1 MLNFKIAFT
10 DYFYDVH
17 NDQEGSFFW
26 KNTASICEIQIK
38 QLIARYDL
46 ASNKVLSLVSGLGFE
61 EFWMGE
67 SGCELTL
74 VDLDPVEI
82 LRNKLSTINPHNL
95 EGIVLNFIIADAI
108 EYCASIEHQDFDI
121 LYVSS
126 MHPDEIRREKI
137 QADFIANR
145 TEVSR
150 QSYLTWPKGVRPYSN
165 EVSDGWSLVKDG
177 GLVIMQHYRGG
188 VDSVMQPHYIDDV
201 ADQLSEK
208 NLYLLEVWCYRKSP
222 QHLLIIAFKG
232 KENLKQW
239 SANLIKKQLIST
251 FHGRYPDPSIS
262 TDVIRIYPLRGK

>member
-1 MLNFKIAFT
+1 MLNYKINFT
-10 DYFYDVH
+10 DYFYDIH
-17 NDQEGSFFW
+17 NDNDGSFFS
-26 KNTASICEIQIK
+26 KSTASICEIQIK

-46 ASNKVLSLVSGLGFE
+46 AGKKVLSLGSGLGFE

-74 VDLDPVEI
+74 VDLDPGEN
-82 LRNKLSTINPHNL
+82 LRNKLNTIKPHNL
-95 EGIVLNFIIADAI
+95 EGNVLNFIIADAI
-108 EYCASIEHQDFDI
+108 EYCASVEYQDFDI

-145 TEVSR
+145 TVASR

-165 EVSDGWSLVKDG
+165 EVSAGWPLVKDG

-201 ADQLSEK
+201 AD
-208 NLYLLEVWCYRKSP
+208 
-222 QHLLIIAFKG
+222 
-232 KENLKQW
+232 
-239 SANLIKKQLIST
+239 
-251 FHGRYPDPSIS
+251 
-262 TDVIRIYPLRGK
+262 